1 MKKAFIVYFED
12 KSAVVI
18 IDSDMH
24 NALGSLSLEKMQSV
38 VRVEL
43 VPFEVL

>member
-18 IDSDMH
+18 IASDIHDALSSLLLEDMH
-24 NALGSLSLEKMQSV
+24 V
-38 VRVEL
+38 VSRVEL
-43 VPFEVL
+43 IPFKVL